1 MSSTTKVTAT
11 TMFALISVSFC
22 FASYESEKQLE
33 SRYLNA
39 TEKVTLVADGTHQP
53 PPPPTPPGPGTV
65 RLDQTLVVTFA

>member
-39 TEKVTLVADGTHQP
+39 TEKVTLVADPQWSEQNRP
-53 PPPPTPPGPGTV
+53 C
-65 RLDQTLVVTFA
+65 VVTSKPAM